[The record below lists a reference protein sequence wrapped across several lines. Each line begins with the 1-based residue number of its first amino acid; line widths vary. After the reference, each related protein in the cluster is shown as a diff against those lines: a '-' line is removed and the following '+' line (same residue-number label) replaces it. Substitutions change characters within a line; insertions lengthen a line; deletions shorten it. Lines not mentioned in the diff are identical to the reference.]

1 MTSVFSPCDSFLVD
15 IIGDINEKYYLRT
28 LINNTMPTLFI
39 FFGLR
44 FCFYTE
50 DHEPIHVHV
59 IAHGIEAKFN
69 IDPEIELI
77 YNKGLTPRELRL
89 ARKVIQENKEIIRE
103 RWKAIFY

>member
-1 MTSVFSPCDSFLVD
+1 M
-15 IIGDINEKYYLRT
+15 IGNAKRIYYLRG
-28 LINNTMPTLFI
+28 LINNTIPTLFI

-69 IDPEIELI
+69 IEPNIELI
-77 YNKGLTPRELRL
+77 YNKGLTPREVRL
-89 ARKVIQENKEIIRE
+89 AKEIIEENKEIIRE
-103 RWKAIFY
+103 RWKAVF